1 MTQTAPQLSFESIKR
16 FQPLDRLNRDDGE
29 ELLHTA
35 MTIQLSPGTSVFDPG
50 DASRRLYFLLEGEVE
65 LVNPQQQ
72 KRIITA
78 GGPGSYQPFGAHL
91 EDQKALIAHS
101 DCTLVMFDADM
112 LELFLSWTN
121 SEVKLR
127 HHHTLTQNRE
137 VVDRLLQSRG
147 LLRFSESQIKN
158 LLNHMREI
166 RLDSGDTVIRQ
177 HDLDDYYYIIK
188 HGRCEVSRQPEQ
200 NGRRIKLAELG
211 EGETFGEEAL
221 LTNKPRNATVTMTE
235 PGALMRLAKEDFA
248 RFLADPLLNTLSWDE
263 GQALIRNGAVIVD
276 VRPPEEYE
284 ENHLPGS
291 INIPLALLRL
301 RVRQFSDRR
310 QYILYCNDGSH
321 SAVAA
326 FLLSQNGFDAYML
339 DGGLSGSRGARLQ
352 RRPQEKASRDHW
364 PDPANEAWQN
374 SGNLHREMLFK
385 DSEAAALRH
394 KTEAIETATQAP
406 FCAIEAAPAANTPA
420 PAPAQRPNGGKP
432 NHLGKKTALI
442 GAALMVLA
450 GAAIYTVA
458 PLQHYLL
465 AQLLPDKIK
474 IAGYEIGL
482 K

>member
-1 MTQTAPQLSFESIKR
+1 MPQTAPQLTFENIKR

-50 DASRRLYFLLEGEVE
+50 DTSRRLYFLLEGEVE
-65 LVNPQQQ
+65 LLNRLHR
-72 KRIITA
+72 KRIIKA

-91 EDQKALIAHS
+91 EDQQALIAHS
-101 DCTLVMFDADM
+101 NCTLVIFDADM

-127 HHHTLTQNRE
+127 HHHTLTRDRE
-137 VVDRLLQSRG
+137 VVDRLLRSRG

-166 RLDSGDTVIRQ
+166 QLESGDTVIRQ

-188 HGRCEVSRQPEQ
+188 QGRCEVSRQPEE

-263 GQALIRNGAVIVD
+263 GQALIGNGAVIID
-276 VRPPEEYE
+276 VRSPEEYE
-284 ENHLPGS
+284 EDHLPGS

-301 RVRQFSDRR
+301 RVRQFNERR

-339 DGGLSGSRGARLQ
+339 DGGLSGSRGARLYNP
-352 RRPQEKASRDHW
+352 RPEPEKPSAS
-364 PDPANEAWQN
+364 PANEPWDESEDGAA
-374 SGNLHREMLFK
+374 EMLFD
-385 DSEAAALRH
+385 DSEQAALRH
-394 KTEAIETATQAP
+394 KTKAIETAPHAP
-406 FCAIEAAPAANTPA
+406 FCTIENSPAANA
-420 PAPAQRPNGGKP
+420 
-432 NHLGKKTALI
+432 
-442 GAALMVLA
+442 A
-450 GAAIYTVA
+450 GAAPQPATARRHPGRKIALLVTALLILAGTAIYTFA
-458 PLQHYLL
+458 PLQSYLL
-465 AQLLPDKIK
+465 AQLLPNQIK
-474 IAGYEIGL
+474 IAGYQIDLE
-482 K
+482 